1 MDRLGETFGNLAVLR
16 AYGPGVLAGL
26 WVTLGVALTTVLA
39 GVGGGFL
46 LGLLRCLRWR
56 VLDWVILAWVDL
68 FRSLP
73 QLVVIIVAYFALP
86 YAGIQLSP
94 FAATVLALGCV
105 LSAFS
110 AEIVWAAIGAVP
122 PGQWDAA
129 RALGLHDGRTLATV
143 VLPQAIRLAVP
154 LLTNRAIAVAK
165 GTALGAAVSLPELLS
180 NAQSATAQS
189 ANPSPLTLAGVLYLL
204 LFLPLVVASRWLE
217 RRSAAGHG

>member
-1 MDRLGETFGNLAVLR
+1 MHRLVDTFGNWAVLR
-16 AYGPGVLAGL
+16 AAGPGVFEGL
-26 WVTLGVALTTVLA
+26 WVTVQVAGLTVLA
-39 GVGGGFL
+39 GVGAGFV
-46 LGLLRCLRWR
+46 LGVLRCLHWR
-56 VLDWVILAWVDL
+56 VLDGLIVAWIDV

-86 YAGIQLSP
+86 YAGIALSP

-129 RALGLHDGRTLATV
+129 RSLGLRGPRILRSV
-143 VLPQAIRLAVP
+143 VLPQAVRLATP

-165 GTALGAAVSLPELLS
+165 GTALGAAVSLPELLGD
-180 NAQSATAQS
+180 AQSATAIA
-189 ANPSPLTLAGVLYLL
+189 ANPSPLTLAGVLYLG

-217 RRSAAGHG
+217 RSSARA

>member
-1 MDRLGETFGNLAVLR
+1 MDRLVDTFGNWAVLR
-16 AYGPGVLAGL
+16 TTGPAVFAGL
-26 WVTLGVALTTVLA
+26 WVTVQVAGLTVLVGVASGLVLGV
-39 GVGGGFL
+39 
-46 LGLLRCLRWR
+46 LRCLRWR
-56 VLDWVILAWVDL
+56 VLDWLIVAWIDV

-86 YAGIQLSP
+86 YAGIALSP

-129 RALGLHDGRTLATV
+129 RSLGLGGPRILRAV
-143 VLPQAIRLAVP
+143 VLPQAVRLATP

-165 GTALGAAVSLPELLS
+165 GTALGAAVSLPELLGD
-180 NAQSATAQS
+180 AQSATAIA
-189 ANPSPLTLAGVLYLL
+189 ANPSPLMLAGVLYLG

-217 RRSAAGHG
+217 RGSTAA

>member
-1 MDRLGETFGNLAVLR
+1 MNALLDTFGNWTVLR
-16 AYGPGVLAGL
+16 ATGPAVFAGL
-26 WVTLGVALTTVLA
+26 WVTVEVAAATVAA
-39 GVGGGFL
+39 GVGFGFV

-56 VLDWVILAWVDL
+56 GLDALIVVWVDL
-68 FRSLP
+68 VRTLP
-73 QLVVIIVAYFALP
+73 QLVVIIVVYFALP
-86 YAGIQLSP
+86 YAGLSLSP

-110 AEIVWAAIGAVP
+110 AEIVWAAIGAVA

-129 RALGLHDGRTLATV
+129 RSLGLRAPRILRAV
-143 VLPQAIRLAVP
+143 VLPQAMRLAMP

-180 NAQSATAQS
+180 DAQSATALA

-217 RRSAAGHG
+217 RRSGARHG

>member
-1 MDRLGETFGNLAVLR
+1 MDRLVDTFGNGAVLR
-16 AYGPGVLAGL
+16 STAPAVFAGL
-26 WVTLGVALTTVLA
+26 WLTIQVAGLTVLGGVAL
-39 GVGGGFL
+39 GFL
-46 LGLLRCLRWR
+46 LGVLRCLRWR
-56 VLDWVILAWVDL
+56 VLDWLIVAWIDV

-86 YAGIQLSP
+86 YAGLALSP

-129 RALGLHDGRTLATV
+129 RSLGLRGPRILRSV
-143 VLPQAIRLAVP
+143 VLPQAIRLATP

-165 GTALGAAVSLPELLS
+165 GTALGAAVSLPELLGD
-180 NAQSATAQS
+180 AQSATALA
-189 ANPSPLTLAGVLYLL
+189 ANPSPLTLAGVLYLG

-217 RRSAAGHG
+217 RSRPA

>member
-1 MDRLGETFGNLAVLR
+1 MDRLAATFGNIDVLR
-16 AYGPGVLAGL
+16 ATGLSVLDGL
-26 WVTLGVALTTVLA
+26 WVTIGVAGATVVLGVAA
-39 GVGGGFL
+39 GFL

-56 VLDWVILAWVDL
+56 VLDALIVVWVDL

-86 YAGIQLSP
+86 YAGLSLSP
-94 FAATVLALGCV
+94 FAATVLSLGCV
-105 LSAFS
+105 LSAFA
-110 AEIVWAAIGAVP
+110 AEIVWSAIGAVAE
-122 PGQWDAA
+122 GQWHAG
-129 RALGLHDGRTLATV
+129 RSLGLREAAILRHV

-180 NAQSATAQS
+180 NAQSATALV

-217 RRSAAGHG
+217 RGRVAHG